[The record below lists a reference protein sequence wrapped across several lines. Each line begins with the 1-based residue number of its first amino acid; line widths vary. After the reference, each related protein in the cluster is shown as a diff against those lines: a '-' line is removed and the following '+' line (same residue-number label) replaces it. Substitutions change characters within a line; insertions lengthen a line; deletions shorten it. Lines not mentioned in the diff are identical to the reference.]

1 MDRRKNENPFI
12 GDLRRRAEDRVRED
26 LISGL
31 MNESWSILELQQ
43 MIPELKT
50 RRLELEQQNA
60 ELQRSR
66 VEAEEALARYTDL
79 YEQAPVGYLTLDRF
93 GVILGVNLTGANL
106 LGLNRSHLVGRH
118 LRDLVAPESVSTFDN
133 FLAGLFE
140 KGSRDSC
147 EIRLH
152 RGEEATWAV
161 EFIGEVATGMLECR
175 VVLTEITERLRAE
188 LDRVAM
194 QVQLV
199 QAQKDETIGTLA
211 GGIAHDFN
219 NILAGLLG
227 GLSLLDLDLGEEGK
241 HHQDIQE
248 MKELVRRGAD
258 LTRQILGFASRG
270 RYDVKP
276 LDLGDAVRTAS
287 TIFGRTRR
295 DVSIML
301 DFATDLRAVLMDRAQ
316 LEQIL
321 LNILVNAGQAMPKG
335 GHLSVHG
342 RNVKVDATEAEQQG
356 VEPGWFVKLAI
367 RDSGIGMDATTQSRV
382 FEPFFTTR
390 SPGEGSG
397 LGLAS
402 VYGILRGHGGCI
414 TVDSILGQGTV
425 FTLFLPT
432 TEMPADREP
441 LPSESIES
449 GSGTILVVD
458 DERMIVD
465 VCTRQLKIL
474 GYDAV
479 GVISGLEAVELVRQR
494 NGEILLVILDM
505 VMPGMNGTETFD
517 ALRQVA
523 PDMKVLLSSGYSVEG
538 QAREILARGGN
549 GFIQKPY
556 DMAALSA
563 KLREIL
569 CR

>member
-1 MDRRKNENPFI
+1 
-12 GDLRRRAEDRVRED
+12 
-26 LISGL
+26 
-31 MNESWSILELQQ
+31 
-43 MIPELKT
+43 
-50 RRLELEQQNA
+50 
-60 ELQRSR
+60 
-66 VEAEEALARYTDL
+66 
-79 YEQAPVGYLTLDRF
+79 
-93 GVILGVNLTGANL
+93 
-106 LGLNRSHLVGRH
+106 
-118 LRDLVAPESVSTFDN
+118 
-133 FLAGLFE
+133 
-140 KGSRDSC
+140 
-147 EIRLH
+147 
-152 RGEEATWAV
+152 
-161 EFIGEVATGMLECR
+161 
-175 VVLTEITERLRAE
+175 
-188 LDRVAM
+188 
-194 QVQLV
+194 
-199 QAQKDETIGTLA
+199 
-211 GGIAHDFN
+211 
-219 NILAGLLG
+219 
-227 GLSLLDLDLGEEGK
+227 
-241 HHQDIQE
+241 
-248 MKELVRRGAD
+248 
-258 LTRQILGFASRG
+258 
-270 RYDVKP
+270 
-276 LDLGDAVRTAS
+276 
-287 TIFGRTRR
+287 
-295 DVSIML
+295 
-301 DFATDLRAVLMDRAQ
+301 
-316 LEQIL
+316 
-321 LNILVNAGQAMPKG
+321 MPKG